1 MSRITGNKVSF
12 TPDIPPEIAKQR
24 IADAVG
30 EKHAT
35 LDPSPFREE
44 TEFGD
49 PREDRAFNERIRY
62 EKQVSDDAGQTWSQP
77 QPCEVTPRFNPSFN
91 QGLVKDGEYIISAL
105 VGLRTDELWELIFEK
120 YRLLDPMM
128 MCRRRD
134 EISRL
139 FNMMAD
145 SRQISKESIPD
156 SVFKRFLGEESM
168 PRRPIRDNPQA

>member
-24 IADAVG
+24 I
-30 EKHAT
+30 
-35 LDPSPFREE
+35 
-44 TEFGD
+44 
-49 PREDRAFNERIRY
+49 RY
-62 EKQVSDDAGQTWSQP
+62 EKQVSYDAGQTWSQP
-77 QPCEVTPRFNPSFN
+77 QPCEVTPCFNPSFN
-91 QGLVKDGEYIISAL
+91 QEPINKDGEYIISAL

-134 EISRL
+134 EINRL

>member
-24 IADAVG
+24 I
-30 EKHAT
+30 
-35 LDPSPFREE
+35 
-44 TEFGD
+44 
-49 PREDRAFNERIRY
+49 RY
-62 EKQVSDDAGQTWSQP
+62 EKQVSDDAGQTWSNP
-77 QPCEVTPRFNPSFN
+77 QPCELFEAAKPDGSRDFRPEIERARNALPRFNPSFN
-91 QGLVKDGEYIISAL
+91 QEPVKDGEYIISAL